1 MKKSNIFIPAMLSAF
16 SLVLLPVNSTLA
28 QPASATPNAKVKL
41 HGNEVVAAKHGTLK
55 GHKNGSDKVTL
66 TLSLNLRNQS
76 QLDSFIADLY
86 NPSSPNYKKFLTPEQ
101 FTAKFG
107 PTASDVQKVTDFAKS
122 NGLKVESV
130 SSNNTL
136 VQVSGTAKQM
146 EDTFG
151 VTLNNYTNAKGQTY
165 YANAEQPTVPA
176 EIAGVINA
184 VTGLDN
190 EMKAHTNARQT
201 SPFVAGKPN
210 NVSPKVGSGPAG
222 GYTPSE
228 LRGAYDA
235 APLNSAG
242 ITGSGQNVALVE
254 FDGYVQSNITTYY
267 NQYGLGSPTPTT
279 VLVDG
284 YNGAAGQGQGE
295 VELDIE
301 VINAMAPAAHVYVYE
316 APNSDQGELD
326 MYQKIANDN
335 TSKTVSISWGQCETS
350 ANSATMSSLHNI
362 LSQMATQGQ
371 SVYAA
376 AGDSGAYDCGNGS
389 TTLAVDN
396 PANDPYV
403 TGVGGTN
410 LTISGTSYGS
420 EKVWANSSN
429 KSGGGGGISTVYSK
443 PSWQTGTGT
452 TNSYSNGMRQVP
464 DVSAD
469 ADPATGYSIYSAGS
483 WTVYGGTS
491 CAAPLWA
498 GITALNNQYAANNGK
513 GNLGQANPTLYS
525 MFNTTQTYTAY
536 HDITSGTNLYYPAT
550 TGYDQATGIG
560 TPDAYNLVRDIN
572 GASGGGGG
580 GGGTTTE
587 EIVNGGFESGS
598 TSWTQSSSGGYQI
611 VDTTKPHTGADSAFL
626 AGYNNASDSIYQSVS
641 IPSTATKATLSFW
654 TYVSTQETTHA
665 YDYFYAKLRNSS
677 GSALTTL
684 LTLNDGTASGWVQ
697 HTYDVTSYKGQT
709 IQVYFNA
716 TNDSSNPTDFFVDDV
731 SLQVQ

>member
-1 MKKSNIFIPAMLSAF
+1 MKKSSIFIPAMLSAF

-28 QPASATPNAKVKL
+28 QPVTSNAKVKL
-41 HGNEVVAAKHGTLK
+41 HGNEAVAATHGTLK
-55 GHKNGSDKVTL
+55 NHKNGSDKVTL

-76 QLDSFIADLY
+76 QLDTFIAGLY
-86 NPSSPNYKKFLTPEQ
+86 NPSSPNYKQFLTPEQ
-101 FTAKFG
+101 FTAQFG
-107 PTASDVQKVTDFAKS
+107 PTASDVQKVTDFANA

-136 VQVSGTAKQM
+136 VSVSGTASQI
-146 EDTFG
+146 ENTFG
-151 VTLNNYTNAKGQTY
+151 TTLNNYTNAKGQTY
-165 YANAEQPTVPA
+165 FANATQPSVPA
-176 EIAGVINA
+176 EISGVINA
-184 VTGLDN
+184 VSGLDN
-190 EMKAHTNARQT
+190 EAKFHTNAKPQA
-201 SPFVAGKPN
+201 PFVAGKPN
-210 NVSPKVGSGPAG
+210 NVSPKVGSGPTG
-222 GYTPSE
+222 GYTPTE

-235 APLNSAG
+235 AALNSSG

-254 FDGYVQSNITTYY
+254 FDGYVQTNITTYY
-267 NQYGLGSPTPTT
+267 NQYGLSSPTPTK
-279 VLVDG
+279 VLVDS

-335 TSKTVSISWGQCETS
+335 TSKAVSISWGECETS

-376 AGDSGAYDCGNGS
+376 AGDSGAYDCG
-389 TTLAVDN
+389 TTALAVDN

-410 LTISGTSYGS
+410 LTLSGSSYGS

-429 KSGGGGGISTVYSK
+429 KSGGGGGLSTVYAK

-452 TNSYSNGMRQVP
+452 TNSYSNGKRQVP

-483 WTVYGGTS
+483 WVVYGGTS

-525 MFNTTQTYTAY
+525 MFNTSQTYAPY

-550 TGYDQATGIG
+550 AGYDQATGIG
-560 TPDAYNLVRDIN
+560 TPDAYNLIRDIN
-572 GASGGGGG
+572 GSGGGGG

-587 EIVNGGFESGS
+587 KVVNGGFESGS
-598 TSWTQSSSGGYQI
+598 SSWTESSSGGYEI
-611 VDTTKPHTGADSAFL
+611 VDTTRPHAGADSAYL
-626 AGYNNASDSIYQSVS
+626 AGYNNGNDAIYQSVA
-641 IPSTATKATLSFW
+641 IPSTATKATLTFW

-677 GSALTTL
+677 GTALTTL
-684 LTLNDGTASGWVQ
+684 LTLNDGTATGWVQ
-697 HTYDVTSYKGQT
+697 RSYDVTSYKGQT
-709 IQVYFNA
+709 VQVYFNA
-716 TNDSSNPTDFFVDDV
+716 TNDSSNPTSFFVDDV
-731 SLQVQ
+731 SLQVTQ